1 MCSIIAQIGLKTL
14 WLCSD
19 NNIPI
24 HTPAPTPIQFV
35 GPTPAPAP
43 IQFVG
48 PTPAPTPT
56 PTPIQFLGPT
66 PVPIQFVGPTPAP
79 IQFVGPTPAP
89 TPTPTPIQFVGP
101 TPAPTPIHFVAPT
114 PAPTPAFRPSASPV
128 EEPVQL
134 LLGHMHNTSTNSS
147 DDADSQSID
156 IKTQPSY
163 ELLHILWG
171 LPIFCLMSVFIMR
184 RKGVRV
190 AHILRR
196 RKLRRSKSWPLKAG
210 RKTFS
215 SPRSVSQ
222 PMPKCNDFDDIVI

>member
-1 MCSIIAQIGLKTL
+1 MCSIIAQIGLKIL

-19 NNIPI
+19 NNV
-24 HTPAPTPIQFV
+24 PIQ
-35 GPTPAPAP
+35 
-43 IQFVG
+43 G
-48 PTPAPTPT
+48 PTPAPT
-56 PTPIQFLGPT
+56 
-66 PVPIQFVGPTPAP
+66 P

-101 TPAPTPIHFVAPT
+101 TPAPIQFVGPT
-114 PAPTPAFRPSASPV
+114 PAPIQFVGPTPTPTPTPTPIQFVGPTPAPAPAPAPIQFVGPTPAPAPAFRPSASPV
-128 EEPVQL
+128 EEPVQQ

-171 LPIFCLMSVFIMR
+171 LPIFCLMSIFIMR

-222 PMPKCNDFDDIVI
+222 PMPKSDDFDDIVI